1 MSTVGAH
8 VIPKRPYA
16 LVIAGLVLTGLLFG
30 GLFIFDQ
37 YLHRKLD
44 PTTSVNRAGYRGA
57 LLGPKQTNERRIFL
71 MGSSTA
77 FGYGVS
83 QDQTI
88 AAHLEQLLNAAP
100 GFNVRFSVANL
111 GFNNTGAS
119 VLEKDLQHYSYL
131 KPDVVIFYT
140 GSSDLGLNLFQGRHE
155 STLFRLTGYYSVLGP
170 AITERA
176 KFLRYYS
183 WGRWSNRKRVF
194 RPGQKIETQKQTAAT
209 VRDWS
214 FYCGQV
220 KSAVQ
225 LALSKNLEVVVVTEP
240 YVDAEHMDQQKAL
253 REMIGREFGNQPLV
267 TYVNLGSVIDPTRS
281 DVGSDGFHL
290 NPAGNRVIAEKLAE
304 VIEAMR

>member
-1 MSTVGAH
+1 MSTAAAH

-16 LVIAGLVLTGLLFG
+16 LAIAGLVLTGLLFG
-30 GLFIFDQ
+30 GLYILDQ

-44 PTTSVNRAGYRGA
+44 PISSVNKAGYRGT
-57 LLGPKQTNERRIFL
+57 LLGPKQPHERRIFL

-77 FGYGVS
+77 FGYGVN

-88 AAHLEQLLNAAP
+88 AAHLEQLLNAKP
-100 GFNVRFSVANL
+100 GLNVRFSVANL

-119 VLEKDLQHYSYL
+119 ALEKDLLYYSYL
-131 KPDVVIFYT
+131 EPDVVIFYT

-155 STLFRLTGYYSVLGP
+155 STLFRLTGYYSVLAP
-170 AITERA
+170 ALTERA

-194 RPGQKIETQKQTAAT
+194 RPGQKVETQKQSNST

-214 FYCGQV
+214 FYCGLV
-220 KSAVQ
+220 KNAVQ
-225 LALSKNLEVVVVTEP
+225 LALSKNLEVLVVTEP

-253 REMIGREFGNQPLV
+253 REMIAREFGNQPLV
-267 TYVNLGSVIDPTRS
+267 TYVDLGSVVDPTRS
-281 DVGSDGFHL
+281 DVGNDGFHL
-290 NPAGNRVIAEKLAE
+290 NTMGNRVIAEKLAKVVLSME
-304 VIEAMR
+304 

>member
-1 MSTVGAH
+1 MSTFATH
-8 VIPKRPYA
+8 VILKRPYA
-16 LVIAGLVLTGLLFG
+16 LVIAGLILTGLLFG
-30 GLFIFDQ
+30 GLYIFDQ

-44 PTTSVNRAGYRGA
+44 PISSVNRSGYRGT
-57 LLGPKQTNERRIFL
+57 LLGPKQANERRIFL

-77 FGYGVS
+77 FGYGVNR
-83 QDQTI
+83 DQSI
-88 AAHLEQLLNAAP
+88 AAHLEQLLNASP
-100 GFNVRFSVANL
+100 GFTVRFSVANL

-119 VLEKDLQHYSYL
+119 ALEKDLLYYSYL
-131 KPDVVIFYT
+131 EPDVVIFYT

-183 WGRWSNRKRVF
+183 WGNWSNRKRVF
-194 RPGQKIETQKQTAAT
+194 RPGQKIETQKQATST

-220 KSAVQ
+220 RNAVQ
-225 LALSKNLEVVVVTEP
+225 LALSKNLEVLIVTEP

-253 REMIGREFGNQPLV
+253 REMINSEFGNQPLV
-267 TYVNLGSVIDPTRS
+267 TYVDLGSVIDPTRS
-281 DVGSDGFHL
+281 DVGNDGFHL
-290 NPAGNRVIAEKLAE
+290 NTRGNRVIAEKLAQ
-304 VIEAMR
+304 VIESMK